1 MNWLQALLLGVIEG
15 VTEFLPISST
25 AHLLIAERLL
35 QLPTSTFWSFFT
47 VFIQLGAILS
57 VIAAFFPY
65 LKEKRLL
72 LLIGIGFLPTAV
84 VGLTLYKMIKSYLFG
99 NFTLM
104 AVIFIAVGLL
114 FLVLEWL
121 VYTKRL
127 ALSRKLES
135 LSYPHALLL
144 GIAQACAVV
153 PGVSRSGIVFAA
165 GMALGYR
172 RADMALF
179 SFLLA
184 VPTIAAASGYDLLKS
199 GITLTGSEMVYVAI
213 GFITS
218 FVTAYIVVR
227 WLLAFL
233 QKNRLVGFAVYRIV
247 LGIGILVSLY
257 ALPGVNMLK

>member
-1 MNWLQALLLGVIEG
+1 MNWLQALFLGVIEG

-25 AHLLIAERLL
+25 AHLLIAERLF
-35 QLPTSTFWSFFT
+35 QLPTSPFWSFFT

-65 LKEKRLL
+65 LKEKRLV
-72 LLIGIGFLPTAV
+72 LLIGTGFVPTAV

-104 AVIFIAVGLL
+104 AIMFIGVGLL
-114 FLVLEWL
+114 FLALEWL
-121 VYTKRL
+121 VSTKRL
-127 ALSRKLES
+127 ALSRKIEA
-135 LSYPHALLL
+135 LSYQHSLFL
-144 GIAQACAVV
+144 GLAQACSVL

-199 GITLTGSEMVYVAI
+199 GIALTGTEVLYVGI
-213 GFITS
+213 G
-218 FVTAYIVVR
+218 FVTAFITAYVVVR
-227 WLLAFL
+227 WLLVYL
-233 QKNRLVGFAVYRIV
+233 QKHALVGFAAYRIV
-247 LGIGILVSLY
+247 LGAGILISLY
-257 ALPGVNMLK
+257 ALPGMNMLK

>member
-65 LKEKRLL
+65 LKERRLL
-72 LLIGIGFLPTAV
+72 LLIGTGFLPTAF
-84 VGLTLYKMIKSYLFG
+84 VGLTLYKLIKSYLFG

-104 AVIFIAVGLL
+104 ALMFIGVGLL

-127 ALSRKLES
+127 ALSRKIEALT
-135 LSYPHALLL
+135 YQHALFL
-144 GIAQACAVV
+144 GFAQALAVV
-153 PGVSRSGIVFAA
+153 PGVSRSGIVFVA

-184 VPTIAAASGYDLLKS
+184 VP
-199 GITLTGSEMVYVAI
+199 
-213 GFITS
+213 
-218 FVTAYIVVR
+218 
-227 WLLAFL
+227 
-233 QKNRLVGFAVYRIV
+233 
-247 LGIGILVSLY
+247 
-257 ALPGVNMLK
+257 